1 MVNGWAIV
9 ASTPAEVRAVI
20 DAKQGSN
27 ITSSPQYQAVAAQVG
42 TTNNGMFYL
51 NVHALVAA
59 VRAVLPADIRATY
72 DQQIAPY
79 VTPVQAIGSSS
90 RSYSDHIA
98 TSEFVLIS

>member
-1 MVNGWAIV
+1 
-9 ASTPAEVRAVI
+9 
-20 DAKQGSN
+20 
-27 ITSSPQYQAVAAQVG
+27 
-42 TTNNGMFYL
+42 MFYL

-98 TSEFVLIS
+98 TSEFVLIR